1 MDTLR
6 NEEGAVAVLTR
17 VVHSLISLQH
27 PRLPGQRRAERARRA
42 RSAGQ
47 LGSGALVN
55 DSAGRR
61 RTEEDGQVSR
71 ASLCRGANVFTF
83 HGYSAR
89 AADREARAAHSAAH
103 THSRTLSL
111 DLIKKSVITDHSNV
125 ESVQLCN
132 RQEPTVNSRSS
143 ALS

>member
-83 HGYSAR
+83 HGRIVPAR
-89 AADREARAAHSAAH
+89 QIERLEPHTQPHTRTRA
-103 THSRTLSL
+103 LSL
-111 DLIKKSVITDHSNV
+111 ST
-125 ESVQLCN
+125 
-132 RQEPTVNSRSS
+132 
-143 ALS
+143 